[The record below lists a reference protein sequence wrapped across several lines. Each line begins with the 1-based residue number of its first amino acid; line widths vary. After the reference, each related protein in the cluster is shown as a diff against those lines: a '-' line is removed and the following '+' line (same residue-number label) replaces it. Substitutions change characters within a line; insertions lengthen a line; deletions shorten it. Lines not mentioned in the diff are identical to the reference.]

1 MLCHDIQVEARGSAL
16 ERLRDENESL
26 TEDYNKLRCHS
37 AALEDQARATIADL
51 ERQVADA
58 CRSAAEAG
66 VSAAAAHA
74 LAHQD
79 SSVSALCAGRP
90 ACVFCDRSL
99 PSCSHH

>member
-1 MLCHDIQVEARGSAL
+1 MHDDIQVEARGSAL
-16 ERLRDENESL
+16 ERLRDENETL
-26 TEDYNKLRCHS
+26 TEDYNQLRAHS
-37 AALEDQARATIADL
+37 AAMEDQARATIADL

-79 SSVSALCAGRP
+79 SSVSAS
-90 ACVFCDRSL
+90 CVLADPLVSSDC
-99 PSCSHH
+99 